1 MKIQVKFPS
10 FPSLLSLYA
19 YFGIHFHTLSRF
31 FLDPH
36 FGRDNVNIDYVKRSS
51 DSLCRIIALNK
62 LS

>member
-19 YFGIHFHTLSRF
+19 YFGIYFHTLSRF

-36 FGRDNVNIDYVKRSS
+36 FGRDTVNIDYVKRSIVIV
-51 DSLCRIIALNK
+51 CTV
-62 LS
+62 